1 MPFFVGSAHSAAT
14 CLLFGDTEAAADV
27 AAEPLAAAVC
37 PAAIGA
43 LDDRAETLATAGLA
57 MPSVINAATATPA
70 TTLRRSLGAFRS
82 ESNEILQ
89 STRTGGSPS
98 PDGIG

>member
-14 CLLFGDTEAAADV
+14 CLLFGETGAAADV
-27 AAEPLAAAVC
+27 AEPLAAPVS
-37 PAAIGA
+37 PAAIGV
-43 LDDRAETLATAGLA
+43 LEDRAATLATAGLA
-57 MPSVINAATATPA
+57 MPSVINPATATPA

-89 STRTGGSPS
+89 
-98 PDGIG
+98 